1 MSQVEGGDLRHPI
14 VARMWDRMS
23 HKAEDMGAAAHRSEA
38 LAGLSGRVIEVG
50 AGNGMNFAHYP
61 DTVSEVLAVEPEPFL
76 RARAEVAAAAA
87 PIGVQ
92 VLAGVAEHLPGE
104 DGEFDAGVASL
115 VLCSVGDLDAAL
127 RELFRVI
134 RPGGEL
140 RFYEHVRSERPGFAR
155 FQRGFDVIWTRVN
168 GWGCHAAR
176 DTPAAISRAGFVVES
191 MRRFTFRISRAETAL
206 SPHVIGIARR
216 P

>member
-1 MSQVEGGDLRHPI
+1 MTGEERVRHPI
-14 VARMWDRMS
+14 AARLIERTMR
-23 HKAEDMGAAAHRSEA
+23 KAEGRGQAEHRRR
-38 LAGLSGRVIEVG
+38 LLRGLSGRVLELG
-50 AGNGMNFAHYP
+50 AGSGTNFNHYP
-61 DTVSEVLAVEPEPFL
+61 PTVTEVVAVEPEQFL
-76 RARAEVAAAAA
+76 RGLAVKAAATA
-87 PIGVQ
+87 PVAVRVVDGVSG
-92 VLAGVAEHLPGE
+92 ALPLE
-104 DGEFDAGVASL
+104 DASCDAGVACL
-115 VLCSVGDLDAAL
+115 VLCSVPDQARAL
-127 RELFRVI
+127 AELARVI

-176 DTPAAISRAGFVVES
+176 DTPAAISQAGFMVES
-191 MRRFTFRISRAETAL
+191 MRRFTFRISRAEVAL